1 MCKPFRSA
9 VDVQFPYP
17 VMVCDVGGT
26 NLRVAVSRAPGMAP
40 EIVLKDSTAAHHG
53 LEGALV
59 AAAKAAGTE
68 ARSVIICAAGPVDAG
83 HVRLTNADWTLDG
96 PQIARRLGLEQG
108 LLLNDFE
115 AQAVAL
121 PHLTPDMTREICSGL
136 ARSGAPML
144 ALGPGTGLGAA
155 ALLPANGRWLP
166 ATTEAGHVDFGPV
179 GALEEKVWPHL
190 ERVEGRVT
198 FESVLSGP
206 GLARLHSALG
216 AAQGRAPDGRDA
228 AGVQAA
234 ARAGDESAVESIRL
248 FWRLVARCAGDLAL
262 IFLARGGVTLAGGVL
277 PRLVDWLDA
286 RAFRETFLAK
296 APMQAV
302 LADIPIRLIEQPDA
316 VLTGMSALAAAP
328 DMYAIDYTNRSWRR
342 GV

>member
-1 MCKPFRSA
+1 
-9 VDVQFPYP
+9 
-17 VMVCDVGGT
+17 MVCDVGGT
-26 NLRVAVSRAPGMAP
+26 NLRVAVARAPGLAP
-40 EIVLKDSTAAHHG
+40 EIVLKDPTAAHHG

-68 ARSVIICAAGPVDAG
+68 ARSVVICAAGPVEG
-83 HVRLTNADWTLDG
+83 SHVRLTNADWTLDG

-115 AQAVAL
+115 AQAIAL
-121 PHLTPDMTREICSGL
+121 PHLTSDMTQEICRGA
-136 ARSGAPML
+136 ARPGAPML

-155 ALLPANGRWLP
+155 ALLAAGGRWLP

-179 GALEEKVWPHL
+179 GPLEELVWPHL

-216 AAQGRAPDGRDA
+216 AARGRAPDGRGA

-234 ARAGDESAVESIRL
+234 ARAGDEAAIESIRL

-277 PRLVDWLDA
+277 PRLLDWVDPQ
-286 RAFRETFLAK
+286 AFRETFMAK
-296 APMQAV
+296 APMQAA
-302 LADIPIRLIEQPDA
+302 LADIPVRLIVQPDA
-316 VLTGMSALAAAP
+316 VLAGMAALAAAP
-328 DMYAIDYTNRSWRR
+328 EAYAIDYAKRGWRS
-342 GV
+342 GG